1 MDNGF
6 SSDDYVYSQLAD
18 LLRVQIA
25 HGDLEGKIPGIR
37 ELAQQYSVNFKTANK
52 AVSMLVEE
60 GLLHRLQ
67 GRGTF
72 VTEKTSQGDQVVGS
86 IGFVITDIT
95 NPYFAQLA
103 QSVQKVAYEQKISVF
118 VNTDHSSTDRLEQIL
133 DTYQQRKIQL
143 VIVHGGVVRHRS
155 ALDALVTCGIPLV
168 GIHTHL
174 AAIDDVWPDV
184 RAGAQLVTEHL
195 IERYGPNVGLVSGSD
210 DPVRETGRFRGF
222 RDAILRSRN
231 TVDFRYVVE
240 TEPTFRGGYQAIVAL
255 LQQDGLPKALL
266 FYNQI
271 MAMGGVSALIAH
283 GVQVPRDLAVAS
295 IDDGINAEQ
304 MLVPTTTV
312 ALPFEET
319 ARHALYLAQRRLQ
332 NPTAPVIDIRV
343 MPRLVVHETSSIE
356 LPKGSGYGEV
366 NPVDGVPQKL
376 DLLTG

>member
-1 MDNGF
+1 MSNRYN
-6 SSDDYVYSQLAD
+6 SDDYVYSQLAD
-18 LLRVQIA
+18 LLRAQIA
-25 HGDLEGKIPGIR
+25 HGNLDGKIPGIR

-52 AVSMLVEE
+52 AVSVLVDE

-72 VTEKTSQGDQVVGS
+72 VTEQTSAGVHAES
-86 IGFVITDIT
+86 SLGFVITDIT

-103 QSVQKVAYEQKISVF
+103 QSVQKVAYEHKISIF
-118 VNTDHSSTDRLEQIL
+118 VNTNHSSTDRLKQIL
-133 DTYQQRKIQL
+133 ETYQQQKIQL
-143 VIVHGGVVRHRS
+143 VIVHGGVVRHSS
-155 ALDALVTCGIPLV
+155 ARDALFSCGMPLV

-174 AAIDDVWPDV
+174 TSIDDVWPDV

-195 IERYGPNVGLVSGSD
+195 IEKYGTNVGLVSGSG

-222 RDAILRSRN
+222 RDALLRYGS
-231 TVDFRYVVE
+231 TVDLNYVVE
-240 TEPTFRGGYQAIVAL
+240 TEPTFRGGYQAVVAL
-255 LQQDGLPKALL
+255 LQQNGLPKALL

-283 GVQVPRDLAVAS
+283 GVQVPQDIAVAS

-319 ARHALYLAQRRLQ
+319 ARHALYLAQRRLS
-332 NPTAPVIDIRV
+332 NPVAPVIDIRV
-343 MPRLVVHETSSIE
+343 MPRLVVHETPSIE
-356 LPKGSGYGEV
+356 IPTSFGNENGI
-366 NPVDGVPQKL
+366 PAKL
-376 DLLTG
+376 DMVTG